1 MADVARAWM
10 QRVAL
15 ALALCGLLAWLPA
28 WDALARLEHDLLA
41 AYGAGPPPAVGV
53 LVVGIDEPSLAQ
65 LALAPPLPR
74 ALHARLIGSLRQG
87 GAAALGMDLLFT
99 QPAPDARD
107 DAALAQ
113 ALAGPLPVVL
123 AAAEVPVPSSQVQ
136 DYRQRLAP
144 VFAGARQGLVQID
157 ADEDGVVRRAP
168 AAPQALWRAVADAAG
183 RPYTAPPPGALLRPY
198 APEQP
203 LPYAH
208 YTQALDAARQ
218 LPPGALRGRLVLLG
232 QHTPVGGQDQHATA
246 LRLLGTGTQSGV
258 FLHATALI
266 NALAGDWVR
275 PVAPWVPWA
284 QAALAVALAAWGLR
298 HWHGGRALAVSA
310 ALGALAVAA
319 SAGSHLAGWWWPALP
334 TLAALALH
342 LNVGAAQAYWRER
355 ARRERLRR
363 DFGRY
368 VPRAVADAL
377 ARADVAPS
385 TRGERRE
392 LSLLF
397 ADLAGFTRASEH
409 MPPEAVAQALN
420 RYFSAMARTVHA
432 HGGTLDKFIGDAVM
446 AFWNAPLPQPGHAAQ
461 ALACAQA
468 MQQAMAGLHQAWQGT
483 PFAATHLRIGL
494 HSGVAAVG
502 HLGSAERFTY
512 TAVGDAVNTA
522 ARLEGANKAFGTRV
536 LLSGALHARV
546 PAATCLWLDSV
557 VLAGRGAGLDVFTPC
572 ADTAAVQAAM
582 ALRTRVQAGDWAG
595 ALACWAALPQH
606 VEAVGAGW
614 AAHRLCLGKRL
625 RALAAQGAPP
635 AAFPRPLGK

>member
-1 MADVARAWM
+1 
-10 QRVAL
+10 
-15 ALALCGLLAWLPA
+15 
-28 WDALARLEHDLLA
+28 
-41 AYGAGPPPAVGV
+41 
-53 LVVGIDEPSLAQ
+53 
-65 LALAPPLPR
+65 
-74 ALHARLIGSLRQG
+74 
-87 GAAALGMDLLFT
+87 
-99 QPAPDARD
+99 
-107 DAALAQ
+107 
-113 ALAGPLPVVL
+113 
-123 AAAEVPVPSSQVQ
+123 
-136 DYRQRLAP
+136 
-144 VFAGARQGLVQID
+144 
-157 ADEDGVVRRAP
+157 
-168 AAPQALWRAVADAAG
+168 
-183 RPYTAPPPGALLRPY
+183 
-198 APEQP
+198 
-203 LPYAH
+203 
-208 YTQALDAARQ
+208 
-218 LPPGALRGRLVLLG
+218 
-232 QHTPVGGQDQHATA
+232 
-246 LRLLGTGTQSGV
+246 
-258 FLHATALI
+258 
-266 NALAGDWVR
+266 
-275 PVAPWVPWA
+275 
-284 QAALAVALAAWGLR
+284 
-298 HWHGGRALAVSA
+298 
-310 ALGALAVAA
+310 
-319 SAGSHLAGWWWPALP
+319 
-334 TLAALALH
+334 
-342 LNVGAAQAYWRER
+342 
-355 ARRERLRR
+355 
-363 DFGRY
+363 
-368 VPRAVADAL
+368 
-377 ARADVAPS
+377 
-385 TRGERRE
+385 
-392 LSLLF
+392 
-397 ADLAGFTRASEH
+397 